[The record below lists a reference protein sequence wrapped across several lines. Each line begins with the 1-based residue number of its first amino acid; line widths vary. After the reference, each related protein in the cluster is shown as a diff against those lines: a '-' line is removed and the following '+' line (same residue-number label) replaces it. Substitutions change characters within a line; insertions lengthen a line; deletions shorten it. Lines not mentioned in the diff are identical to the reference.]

1 MRFFRK
7 PPLGG
12 FPIFRIV
19 SPPCRHLKR
28 WKHGCFQPAHD
39 VMRVRRL
46 AAVVDSGLLPC
57 RWLVDECSDVVQLVC
72 ALVMAIW
79 RRGIPGH
86 CCIIPI
92 AEPIHKRA
100 VPAVDGSRSRR
111 RLLDEPVRQHLG

>member
-7 PPLGG
+7 PPLRG

-19 SPPCRHLKR
+19 SPPETLEARLLPTRPRRHA
-28 WKHGCFQPAHD
+28 GPSPG
-39 VMRVRRL
+39 RR
-46 AAVVDSGLLPC
+46 VDSGLLPC